1 MPVAVSSTPAPRKG
15 GVEDEGRL
23 MTTWSNRRGVIL
35 AKFFATGA
43 TALGRLRE
51 RNKSEDLPFAFYK
64 ICDLQDYGTSQN

>member
-1 MPVAVSSTPAPRKG
+1 M
-15 GVEDEGRL
+15 
-23 MTTWSNRRGVIL
+23 L

-43 TALGRLRE
+43 LVLGRLRL